1 MAYLVGR
8 FCQAYPAY
16 TAEAALAMPAVRF
29 FALSGVIRRLE
40 AEDDLRALQVS
51 GIGAN
56 PGEGG
61 KAFRDYSRQLQRTAG
76 REQQGKVTTVV
87 PGVTPLTMFEAEA
100 GEIERER
107 ERQREADARLRA
119 AYEKRAGGT

>member
-8 FCQAYPAY
+8 FLRTYPAY

-40 AEDDLRALQVS
+40 AEDDLRGLQVA

-61 KAFRDYSRQLQRTAG
+61 RAFRDYSRQLQRTAG

-100 GEIERER
+100 GEIERLR

-119 AYEKRAGGT
+119 EHEKRVGRT